1 MTTLSKIE
9 KVQIIES
16 RLRGLEYKKFGLE
29 MDLLVENA
37 KTTPESEAVLNIENA
52 IQEVSGQLSVLNEEL
67 TEVNA
72 LAE

>member
-1 MTTLSKIE
+1 MTMLSKSE

-29 MDLLVENA
+29 IDLLVENA
-37 KTTPESEAVLNIENA
+37 KTAPDSESISNIEDS
-52 IQEVSGQLSVLNEEL
+52 IQEVSGQLSVLNAEL

-72 LAE
+72 LSE

>member
-1 MTTLSKIE
+1 MTTLSKNE

-16 RLRGLEYKKFGLE
+16 RSRGLDYKKFGLE

-37 KTTPESEAVLNIENA
+37 KSAPDAEAVSTIETA
-52 IQEVSGQLSVLNEEL
+52 ITEVSNQLSVLNAEL
-67 TEVNA
+67 AVVNA

>member
-1 MTTLSKIE
+1 MTMLLKNE

-29 MDLLVENA
+29 IDLLVENA
-37 KTTPESEAVLNIENA
+37 KTTPDSESVSSIEAAIE
-52 IQEVSGQLSVLNEEL
+52 EVSGQLSVLNSEL

>member
-1 MTTLSKIE
+1 MTTLSKND

-16 RLRGLEYKKFGLE
+16 RSRGLEYKKFGLE

-37 KTTPESEAVLNIENA
+37 KTTPDSEAVLNIESA
-52 IQEVSGQLSVLNEEL
+52 IEEVSGQLSVLNAEL
-67 TEVNA
+67 AAVNA

>member
-1 MTTLSKIE
+1 MTTLSKND

-16 RLRGLEYKKFGLE
+16 RSRGLDYKKFGLE

-37 KTTPESEAVLNIENA
+37 RTAPDSEAVLNIETA
-52 IQEVSGQLSVLNEEL
+52 ITEVSNQLSVLNAEL
-67 TEVNA
+67 AAVNA

>member
-1 MTTLSKIE
+1 MTTLSKND

-16 RLRGLEYKKFGLE
+16 RARGLEYKKFGLE

-37 KTTPESEAVLNIENA
+37 KTTPDSEAVINIESA
-52 IQEVSGQLSVLNEEL
+52 IEEVSGQLSVLNSEL
-67 TEVNA
+67 AEVNA

>member
-1 MTTLSKIE
+1 MTTLSKND

-16 RLRGLEYKKFGLE
+16 RSRGLEYKKFGLE

-37 KTTPESEAVLNIENA
+37 KSAPDAEAVSTIETA
-52 IQEVSGQLSVLNEEL
+52 ITEVSNQLSVLNAEL
-67 TEVNA
+67 AVVNA

>member
-1 MTTLSKIE
+1 MTTLSKSD

-16 RLRGLEYKKFGLE
+16 RARGLEYKKFGLE

-37 KTTPESEAVLNIENA
+37 KSAPDAEAVSTIETA
-52 IQEVSGQLSVLNEEL
+52 ITEVSNQLSVLNAEL
-67 TEVNA
+67 AVVNA

>member
-1 MTTLSKIE
+1 MTTLSKSD

-16 RLRGLEYKKFGLE
+16 RARGLEYKKFGLE

-37 KTTPESEAVLNIENA
+37 KSAPDVEAVSTIETA
-52 IQEVSGQLSVLNEEL
+52 ITEVSNQLSVLNAEL
-67 TEVNA
+67 AVVNA

>member
-1 MTTLSKIE
+1 MTTLSKNE

-16 RLRGLEYKKFGLE
+16 RSRGLDYKKFGLE

-37 KTTPESEAVLNIENA
+37 KTAPDAESVSNLEDATE
-52 IQEVSGQLSVLNEEL
+52 EVSGQLSVLNAEL

-72 LAE
+72 LTE

>member
-1 MTTLSKIE
+1 MTTLSKND

-16 RLRGLEYKKFGLE
+16 RSRGLDYKKFGLE

-37 KTTPESEAVLNIENA
+37 KSAPDAEAVSTIETA
-52 IQEVSGQLSVLNEEL
+52 ITEVSNQLSVLNAEL
-67 TEVNA
+67 AVVNA

>member
-1 MTTLSKIE
+1 MTTLSKND

-16 RLRGLEYKKFGLE
+16 RSRGLEYKKFGLE

-37 KTTPESEAVLNIENA
+37 KTAPDSEAVLNIESA
-52 IQEVSGQLSVLNEEL
+52 IEEVSGQLSVLNSEL
-67 TEVNA
+67 AAVNA

>member
-1 MTTLSKIE
+1 MTMLSKIE

-16 RLRGLEYKKFGLE
+16 RLKGLEYKKFGLE
-29 MDLLVENA
+29 IDLLVENA
-37 KTTPESEAVLNIENA
+37 KTTPDSESVSSVEAA
-52 IQEVSGQLSVLNEEL
+52 IQEVSGQLSVLNSEL

>member
-1 MTTLSKIE
+1 MTTLSKSE

-16 RLRGLEYKKFGLE
+16 RARGLEYKKFGLE
-29 MDLLVENA
+29 IDLLVENA

-52 IQEVSGQLSVLNEEL
+52 IQEISGQLSVLDSEL

-72 LAE
+72 LDE

>member
-1 MTTLSKIE
+1 MTTLSKSD

-16 RLRGLEYKKFGLE
+16 RARGLEYKKFGLE

-37 KTTPESEAVLNIENA
+37 KSAPDAEAVSTIETA
-52 IQEVSGQLSVLNEEL
+52 ITEASNQLSVLNAEL
-67 TEVNA
+67 AVVNA

>member
-1 MTTLSKIE
+1 MTTLSKND

-16 RLRGLEYKKFGLE
+16 RSRGLEYKKFGLE

-37 KTTPESEAVLNIENA
+37 KSAPDAEAVSTIEAA
-52 IQEVSGQLSVLNEEL
+52 ITEVSNQLSVLNAEL
-67 TEVNA
+67 AVVNA